1 MPISIAPIS
10 SAARDRAYP
19 LADGMTQRIAI
30 GVEYNGRNFHGWQRQ
45 ASPELPTVQGA
56 LEPAISQVA
65 NHPVQLVCAGRTDAG
80 VHASAQVAHFD
91 VAVDR
96 LNKAWVAGV
105 NSLLVPAVRVV
116 WAAPVNASFHA
127 RFSAVA
133 RQYQYWIHNA
143 QIAPGIFA
151 GQLTHFPRPLDA
163 ALMNQEAQCL
173 LGELNFSSFRA
184 AGCESRTA
192 MRNVHNVRVFRAGQR
207 VCLEIKAN
215 AFLLHMVRN
224 IAGSLMAV
232 GSGAKPCGWMQEVLE
247 RRDRTHAAATASPAG
262 LYLRRA
268 IYPRTFCLPESES
281 LLFGE

>member
-1 MPISIAPIS
+1 MPTSIASIS
-10 SAARDRAYP
+10 AVARDRVYP
-19 LADGMTQRIAI
+19 LADGMTQRIAV
-30 GVEYNGRNFHGWQRQ
+30 GVEYNGRHFHGWQRQ
-45 ASPELPTVQGA
+45 ASPNLPTVQGV
-56 LEPAISQVA
+56 LESAISQVA

-91 VAVDR
+91 VAVER

-116 WAAPVNASFHA
+116 WAVPVEALFHA

-163 ALMNQEAQCL
+163 ALMNQEVQCL
-173 LGELNFSSFRA
+173 LGEQDFSSFRA

-232 GSGAKPCGWMQEVLE
+232 GSGAKPGGWMQEVLQQQ
-247 RRDRTHAAATASPAG
+247 DRTQAAATASPAG

-268 IYPRTFCLPESES
+268 VYPSEFHLPESES